1 MVRLVRDYDVEPIL
15 KVSDIK
21 QYLYC
26 PRIIYFTYVLPVEK
40 RATPKMEIGKEEH
53 LKTARLEGRRR
64 LRSYGF
70 EEGKRFFNVYLFSSR
85 LGLEGVLDMYVAVPR
100 GSFPVDF
107 KNTYRPAV
115 NHKYQLLAY
124 TLLLE
129 DYLRQPVRGGFIYLI
144 PSRHTVYIEATPE
157 ARLYTKR
164 LMGAIRSLIRREHF
178 PAVSRS
184 RGRCADCEYKN
195 YCGDVG

>member
-1 MVRLVRDYDVEPIL
+1 MDPVL

-40 RATPKMEIGKEEH
+40 KTTPKMEIGKEEH

-64 LRSYGF
+64 LRAYGLT
-70 EEGKRFFNVYLFSSR
+70 EGERFFNTYLFSPR
-85 LGLEGVLDMYVAVPR
+85 LGLEGVLDMYLAVPR

-107 KNTYRPAV
+107 KNTCRLAV

-124 TLLLE
+124 ALLLE
-129 DYLRQPVRGGFIYLI
+129 DQLGRPVRGGFIYLI
-144 PSRHTVYIEATPE
+144 PLGRAVYVEATPE

-164 LMGAIRSLIRREHF
+164 LLGAIRGLIGQEQFPSLPRR
-178 PAVSRS
+178 A
-184 RGRCADCEYKN
+184 GRCADCEYRN

>member
-1 MVRLVRDYDVEPIL
+1 MDPVL

-40 RATPKMEIGKEEH
+40 KTTPKMEVGKEEH

-64 LRSYGF
+64 LRTSGLT
-70 EEGKRFFNVYLFSSR
+70 EGKRFFNTYLFSPR
-85 LGLEGVLDMYVAVPR
+85 LGLEGVLDMYIAVPR

-107 KNTYRPAV
+107 KNTCRLAV

-124 TLLLE
+124 ALLLE
-129 DYLRQPVRGGFIYLI
+129 DWLGRPVRGGFIYLI
-144 PSRHTVYIEATPE
+144 PLGRAVYVEATPE

-164 LMGAIRSLIRREHF
+164 LLGAIRGLIEREQF
-178 PAVSRS
+178 PAVPR
-184 RGRCADCEYKN
+184 RAGRCADCEYRN

>member
-1 MVRLVRDYDVEPIL
+1 MEPVL

-26 PRIIYFTYVLPVEK
+26 PRIVYFTYVLPVEK
-40 RATPKMEIGKEEH
+40 KTTPKMEIGKEEH

-64 LRSYGF
+64 LRAYGLT
-70 EEGKRFFNVYLFSSR
+70 EGERFFNTYLFSPR
-85 LGLEGVLDMYVAVPR
+85 LGLEGVLDMYLAVPR

-107 KNTYRPAV
+107 KNTCRLAV

-124 TLLLE
+124 ALLLE
-129 DYLRQPVRGGFIYLI
+129 DQLGRPVRGGFIYLI
-144 PSRHTVYIEATPE
+144 PLGRAIYVEATPE

-164 LMGAIRSLIRREHF
+164 LLGAIRGLIKRQHF
-178 PAVSRS
+178 PAVAR
-184 RGRCADCEYKN
+184 RAGRCADCEYRN